1 MCTYFWL
8 WRMVMSWW
16 LKIEISVCVVV
27 ILSKCFFSNNFSLPV
42 ISIRIG
48 TQIDYTWINLSICFS
63 FPQTTSML
71 QSLLKLESSVIP
83 PQILHLLQFSF
94 RSLIHSR
101 LYSWLDTL
109 GWSRLLLI
117 MSKGQDHP
125 WDYTKIH
132 LYFISKPIEL
142 NSCPRFIA
150 GIFR

>member
-16 LKIEISVCVVV
+16 LKIEISVCVLV

-83 PQILHLLQFSF
+83 PPKYCTSY
-94 RSLIHSR
+94 SLVSEAW
-101 LYSWLDTL
+101 YTV
-109 GWSRLLLI
+109 
-117 MSKGQDHP
+117 
-125 WDYTKIH
+125 DYTHGWIPSGDLVFYSSWVKDRIAH
-132 LYFISKPIEL
+132 GIIPRYIFIL
-142 NSCPRFIA
+142 
-150 GIFR
+150 